1 MSAHSGQR
9 KSGSSVT
16 VRPPRLGRR
25 VARFNR
31 AVTNRVAIHVAGW
44 APGLGIVV
52 HVGRRS
58 RTVYRTPVNVFRTK
72 DGFRFALTYGPNAEW
87 VRNALAHG
95 AVRLIT
101 RGKEYELTEPAAHAG
116 DPVPRLPPRRVA
128 VAARRAADLAGVFP
142 GGGEL
147 DGRAQPFV
155 PAGGLRW
162 M

>member
-9 KSGSSVT
+9 KSGSNVA

-31 AVTNRVAIHVAGW
+31 AVTNKVAVHLAGW
-44 APGLGIVV
+44 APGLGLVI
-52 HVGRRS
+52 HVGRRT

-72 DGFRFALTYGPNAEW
+72 DGFRFALTYGSDAEW

-101 RGKEYELTEPAAHAG
+101 RGKEYELTEPELVTDLHRQH
-116 DPVPRLPPRRVA
+116 VPAIGRGIMRFMRVTQFLDF
-128 VAARRAADLAGVFP
+128 RRA
-142 GGGEL
+142 GE
-147 DGRAQPFV
+147 GS
-155 PAGGLRW
+155 
-162 M
+162 